1 MKRYP
6 YPESRVY
13 LSGVIAGLSIILAL
27 TLMLDQPLLM
37 LYYFLSTL
45 AATGVTLLLK
55 RRLYTLLLN
64 DADDEGTREPE
75 DRTPWKIL
83 LLTLLMS
90 MAFLIAPLLL
100 TQILSAT
107 VWFIM
112 IASFTSGVSLSEI
125 ILYFQMRQ

>member
-1 MKRYP
+1 M
-6 YPESRVY
+6 
-13 LSGVIAGLSIILAL
+13 SGVIAGLSIILAL

-125 ILYFQMRQ
+125 ILYLQMRQ

>member
-125 ILYFQMRQ
+125 ILYLQMRQ

>member
-125 ILYFQMRQ
+125 ILYLQMRE